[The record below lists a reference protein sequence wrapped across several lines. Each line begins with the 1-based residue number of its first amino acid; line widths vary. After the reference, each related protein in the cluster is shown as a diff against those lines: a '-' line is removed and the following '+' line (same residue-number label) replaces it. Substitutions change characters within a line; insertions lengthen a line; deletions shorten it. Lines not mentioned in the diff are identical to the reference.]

1 MDIEV
6 GMTIHALRNAI
17 DSLGSA
23 IPHLSEQDVADI
35 HTARF
40 DIEQLLMKIQY
51 PVLRDGRQL
60 DAAE

>member
-17 DSLGSA
+17 DSLSAA

-40 DIEQLLMKIQY
+40 DIEQLLLQIQY
-51 PVLRDGRQL
+51 PILRGN
-60 DAAE
+60 